1 MIGTKQILNFIIQYC
16 IDDPKLRVSS
26 FSTRESDYHNL
37 QSEID
42 NLELAQQKELILE
55 IFESLWLLPNHID
68 LYEVGHSNENVFQ
81 ECITYFINGDFI
93 NDQNVI
99 FFMIDKEKYIS
110 NILNAFYDQ
119 FPIEGLNMNDPI
131 KANAFREYKNS
142 QSLEAIQEFW
152 AIFIKYQILF
162 FKYGKNGLGFD
173 EWNNFSL
180 SVYNELF
187 FAENKTLIFDQ
198 LNNVLSQILNPK
210 EYMLD

>member
-1 MIGTKQILNFIIQYC
+1 MINSKHILHYILKYC

-26 FSTRESDYHNL
+26 FSTRESDDNNL
-37 QSEID
+37 HSEID
-42 NLELAQQKELILE
+42 ILELAQQKKIILE

-110 NILNAFYDQ
+110 NILNAFYNQ
-119 FPIEGLNMNDPI
+119 FPIEGLNLNDPI

-142 QSLEAIQEFW
+142 QSLEAIKEFW
-152 AIFIKYQILF
+152 VIFIKYQILF

-187 FAENKTLIFDQ
+187 FAENKTPIFDK

>member
-1 MIGTKQILNFIIQYC
+1 MINSKHILHYILKYC

-26 FSTRESDYHNL
+26 FSTRESDYHKL
-37 QSEID
+37 HSEID
-42 NLELAQQKELILE
+42 ILELAQQKKIILE

-119 FPIEGLNMNDPI
+119 FPIEGLNLNDPI
-131 KANAFREYKNS
+131 KANSFIEYKNS
-142 QSLEAIQEFW
+142 QSLEAIKEFW
-152 AIFIKYQILF
+152 TVFIKYQILF
-162 FKYGKNGLGFD
+162 FKYGKNGLAFD

-187 FAENKTLIFDQ
+187 FAENKTLIFDK
-198 LNNVLSQILNPK
+198 LNNVLSKILNPK